1 MHSNVLPI
9 FSLFAYSFRLLL
21 LRLLLFLSLLLI
33 LIFQHPPRLLV
44 LPFTLCFF
52 LLSPFLLSL
61 FSLYSSPSLYST
73 LSILSLFGN
82 AALLALLFPIYASLL
97 KCPSFF
103 SSFFSL
109 PHWSLSFSP
118 SFFSLIVALP
128 PLPLSLFI
136 RPFLRL
142 LRPLPRPLLFMGH
155 ISPSVP
161 LFSLQSSFFPSCPPF
176 FDTLIPLFF
185 FLSYLPSPPTLAQI
199 IIIIIKG
206 KWVLLLL
213 SYTLASIQSWSLLP
227 FFFFL
232 PPPFSPPLAP
242 SFCIPPPNSALFS
255 PRHGS
260 HYSFRSPLCPSN
272 HPPPSPRLHPCLSPS
287 SSSPS
292 PALPSPLNWGCVTS
306 FIFNAAPLFP
316 HATRFHFLAQEDCSP
331 R

>member
-118 SFFSLIVALP
+118 SFFSWSSPTLHSLFPYSFVLFYVFYAPSPALSSSWVTF
-128 PLPLSLFI
+128 PLP
-136 RPFLRL
+136 
-142 LRPLPRPLLFMGH
+142 
-155 ISPSVP
+155 
-161 LFSLQSSFFPSCPPF
+161 FPSF
-176 FDTLIPLFF
+176 
-185 FLSYLPSPPTLAQI
+185 
-199 IIIIIKG
+199 
-206 KWVLLLL
+206 
-213 SYTLASIQSWSLLP
+213 
-227 FFFFL
+227 
-232 PPPFSPPLAP
+232 
-242 SFCIPPPNSALFS
+242 
-255 PRHGS
+255 
-260 HYSFRSPLCPSN
+260 PSN
-272 HPPPSPRLHPCLSPS
+272 HPFFPPVLPFLTPSYHSFFSCPTCHPR
-287 SSSPS
+287 
-292 PALPSPLNWGCVTS
+292 PL
-306 FIFNAAPLFP
+306 
-316 HATRFHFLAQEDCSP
+316 
-331 R
+331 

>member
-9 FSLFAYSFRLLL
+9 FSRLAYSSRLIL

-52 LLSPFLLSL
+52 LLYPF
-61 FSLYSSPSLYST
+61 FSI
-73 LSILSLFGN
+73 SILALFGN
-82 AALLALLFPIYASLL
+82 AALLALLALLFPIYASLL

-176 FDTLIPLFF
+176 FDALML
-185 FLSYLPSPPTLAQI
+185 
-199 IIIIIKG
+199 
-206 KWVLLLL
+206 
-213 SYTLASIQSWSLLP
+213 
-227 FFFFL
+227 
-232 PPPFSPPLAP
+232 
-242 SFCIPPPNSALFS
+242 LFS
-255 PRHGS
+255 S
-260 HYSFRSPLCPSN
+260 CPSC
-272 HPPPSPRLHPCLSPS
+272 HPR
-287 SSSPS
+287 
-292 PALPSPLNWGCVTS
+292 PL
-306 FIFNAAPLFP
+306 
-316 HATRFHFLAQEDCSP
+316 
-331 R
+331 

>member
-1 MHSNVLPI
+1 M
-9 FSLFAYSFRLLL
+9 SFL
-21 LRLLLFLSLLLI
+21 
-33 LIFQHPPRLLV
+33 
-44 LPFTLCFF
+44 
-52 LLSPFLLSL
+52 
-61 FSLYSSPSLYST
+61 
-73 LSILSLFGN
+73 
-82 AALLALLFPIYASLL
+82 
-97 KCPSFF
+97 F

-109 PHWSLSFSP
+109 PHWSLYFSP
-118 SFFSLIVALP
+118 SFFFLIVAHP

-199 IIIIIKG
+199 IIIIKKENG
-206 KWVLLLL
+206 
-213 SYTLASIQSWSLLP
+213 SYYSFRIPLLP
-227 FFFFL
+227 SNHGPSSPL
-232 PPPFSPPLAP
+232 SSYCPSPFSPPLAP
-242 SFCIPPPNSALFS
+242 SFCIPPPISALFS

-292 PALPSPLNWGCVTS
+292 PAHLSRLNWGCVTS

-316 HATRFHFLAQEDCSP
+316 HATRFHFLAQEECTP

>member
-1 MHSNVLPI
+1 M
-9 FSLFAYSFRLLL
+9 Y
-21 LRLLLFLSLLLI
+21 FLSSLDL
-33 LIFQHPPRLLV
+33 PTLLV
-44 LPFTLCFF
+44 LFCFVFFSSSLSSSSLSSNTPLAFLFFLLLCAFF

-118 SFFSLIVALP
+118 SFFSLIVAHP

-213 SYTLASIQSWSLLP
+213 SYTLPSIQSWSLLP
-227 FFFFL
+227 SFFL
-232 PPPFSPPLAP
+232 LPLA
-242 SFCIPPPNSALFS
+242 LF
-255 PRHGS
+255 
-260 HYSFRSPLCPSN
+260 
-272 HPPPSPRLHPCLSPS
+272 PS
-287 SSSPS
+287 SS
-292 PALPSPLNWGCVTS
+292 
-306 FIFNAAPLFP
+306 PLFL
-316 HATRFHFLAQEDCSP
+316 HTSAQLRPLQPSSWVTLLLS
-331 R
+331 

>member
-1 MHSNVLPI
+1 MS
-9 FSLFAYSFRLLL
+9 FLFF
-21 LRLLLFLSLLLI
+21 LLFLPPSL
-33 LIFQHPPRLLV
+33 V
-44 LPFTLCFF
+44 
-52 LLSPFLLSL
+52 PFLLA
-61 FSLYSSPSLYST
+61 F
-73 LSILSLFGN
+73 
-82 AALLALLFPIYASLL
+82 
-97 KCPSFF
+97 
-103 SSFFSL
+103 
-109 PHWSLSFSP
+109 
-118 SFFSLIVALP
+118 FFSLIVAHP
-128 PLPLSLFI
+128 PLPLSSFI

-199 IIIIIKG
+199 IIIIIIKG

-227 FFFFL
+227 SFFFL

-242 SFCIPPPNSALFS
+242 SFCIPPPISALFS

-272 HPPPSPRLHPCLSPS
+272 HPPPFPRLHPCLSPS

-292 PALPSPLNWGCVTS
+292 PAHLSRLNWGCVTS

-316 HATRFHFLAQEDCSP
+316 HATRFHFLAQEECTP

>member
-9 FSLFAYSFRLLL
+9 FSRLAYSSRLIL

-103 SSFFSL
+103 SSFSPL
-109 PHWSLSFSP
+109 PHWSLYFSP
-118 SFFSLIVALP
+118 SFFSLIVAHP

-142 LRPLPRPLLFMGH
+142 LRPFPRPLLFMGH

-199 IIIIIKG
+199 IIIIIIIKG

-213 SYTLASIQSWSLLP
+213 SYTLPSIQSWSLLP
-227 FFFFL
+227 SFFL
-232 PPPFSPPLAP
+232 LPLA
-242 SFCIPPPNSALFS
+242 LF
-255 PRHGS
+255 
-260 HYSFRSPLCPSN
+260 
-272 HPPPSPRLHPCLSPS
+272 PS
-287 SSSPS
+287 SS
-292 PALPSPLNWGCVTS
+292 
-306 FIFNAAPLFP
+306 PLFL
-316 HATRFHFLAQEDCSP
+316 HTSAQLRPLQPSSWVTLLLS
-331 R
+331 

>member
-1 MHSNVLPI
+1 MS
-9 FSLFAYSFRLLL
+9 FLFF
-21 LRLLLFLSLLLI
+21 LLFLPPSLVPLLLA
-33 LIFQHPPRLLV
+33 
-44 LPFTLCFF
+44 FF
-52 LLSPFLLSL
+52 
-61 FSLYSSPSLYST
+61 
-73 LSILSLFGN
+73 
-82 AALLALLFPIYASLL
+82 
-97 KCPSFF
+97 FF
-103 SSFFSL
+103 
-109 PHWSLSFSP
+109 
-118 SFFSLIVALP
+118 LIVAHP

-199 IIIIIKG
+199 IIIIIIKG

-213 SYTLASIQSWSLLP
+213 SYTLPSIQSWSLLP
-227 FFFFL
+227 SFFL
-232 PPPFSPPLAP
+232 LPLALFPSSSRPPP

-272 HPPPSPRLHPCLSPS
+272 HPPPFPRLHPCLSPS

-292 PALPSPLNWGCVTS
+292 PAHLSRLNWGCVTS